1 MAYIVDDGKRRLSS
15 SFEEAEFASL
25 DEEVRI
31 VPNFLAEEP
40 FEFLTVS
47 FGPVVPGVET
57 TAPLWL
63 ALELHRLSRCTIIR
77 PDWLRADVL
86 KAKIDEEM
94 KISIDVKDDDEA
106 PRFAAMPTYYLEH
119 AAIFLRDLNPTKD
132 ITRENSEIREL
143 LQTLIEKRRYKV
155 AEMLQRNL
163 TFDLLATDVTNL
175 SSIELQCFRA
185 QSLAHLDSMMR
196 MLGNAG
202 DA

>member
-1 MAYIVDDGKRRLSS
+1 MAFIVEDNKRRWTS

-31 VPNFLAEEP
+31 VPTFRAEEP

-47 FGPVVPGVET
+47 FGPVAPGVEAA
-57 TAPLWL
+57 APLWL
-63 ALELHRLSRCTIIR
+63 ALELHRLSRCTIKR
-77 PDWLRADVL
+77 PDWLCEDGL
-86 KAKIDEEM
+86 KAKLDEEL
-94 KISIDVKDDDEA
+94 KIPVDAKDGDDS
-106 PRFAAMPTYYLEH
+106 PRFAKMPTYYLEH
-119 AAIFLRDLNPTKD
+119 AAIFLNDIDSKSEGFRDT
-132 ITRENSEIREL
+132 SEIREL
-143 LQTLIEKRRYKV
+143 LQTLIEKRRRKV
-155 AEMLQRNL
+155 AQLLEKNL

-175 SSIELQCFRA
+175 SNIELQCFRA